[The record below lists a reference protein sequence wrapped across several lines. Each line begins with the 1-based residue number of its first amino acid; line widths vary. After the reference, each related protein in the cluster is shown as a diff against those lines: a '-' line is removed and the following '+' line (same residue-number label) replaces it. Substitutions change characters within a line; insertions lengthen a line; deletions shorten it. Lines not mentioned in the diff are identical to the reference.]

1 MGPFLSWFGGS
12 QALETIIKLERM
24 GVSDEKILME
34 LNYMIK
40 KVMFT
45 TSSSFTG
52 TL

>member
-12 QALETIIKLERM
+12 QALERIIKLERM